1 MLYTSDI
8 PTIQKCLVDRVAIEQ
23 KLALDLSAEFS
34 TGELH
39 RRLQAAVRNSFEFL
53 VTCGQSNRVIA
64 DKIAELERNN
74 AFLFHTN
81 VKTVVGVLAETAPL
95 TPEQCGNLIR
105 FYGEVIDSCSTLT
118 ASFSAERARYFLDE
132 RAKQIGWRYGGGGEA
147 FKASRDPSYVAKADK
162 GMVWQKTPTKK
173 GTSWQ
178 STPDGAW
185 TKVASTA
192 EVGGGRIRVKA
203 GNFFGGGGGTANP
216 YYDLI
221 PGNLFQNDTLRNL
234 HVGKRF
240 GGVMVWKI
248 EDTSTIGKID
258 RTFGLPYGAD
268 ISGTTTDNLY
278 FLTGWADISSGDPL
292 LMMLPLAAIV
302 GEYHHSLLE
311 VAAAMTLRKVISY
324 SIGFYT
330 TLLPTLPKGKTA
342 LDQRGA
348 VQTILSAAE
357 NDPRNKHILIHYNR
371 ANQIAGCFLAEP
383 GEYDLFKKLG
393 TVDISMWPR
402 FNGMNS
408 YPQEDD
414 IMRLLGEVGL
424 VNAALSSR
432 RGALRNGAA
441 QAVSEAA
448 RLARHGLY

>member
-1 MLYTSDI
+1 MLYTSDL

-23 KLALDLSAEFS
+23 DLALKLSAQFN
-34 TGELH
+34 TGDLH
-39 RRLQAAVRNSFEFL
+39 RRLQAAVRSSFQFL
-53 VTCGQSNRVIA
+53 VDGAASNQELA
-64 DKIAELERNN
+64 AKIAELERGNQ
-74 AFLFHTN
+74 FLFHTT
-81 VKTVVGVLAETAPL
+81 VKSVAGVLASTAPL

-105 FYGEVIDSCSTLT
+105 FYGEVIDSCRSLT
-118 ASFSAERARYFLDE
+118 PFFTSE

-147 FKASRDPSYVAKADK
+147 FKASRNPAYAAEADK

-173 GTSWQ
+173 VNSWQ
-178 STPDGAW
+178 QTGDTWA
-185 TKVASTA
+185 KVPTTA
-192 EVGGGRIRVKA
+192 VVGGGRIRVKA
-203 GNFFGGGGGTANP
+203 NDFFGGRDAKVANP

-221 PGNLFQNDTLRNL
+221 PGTLFQNQPLHDL
-234 HVGKRF
+234 HVGQQS

-311 VAAAMTLRKVISY
+311 VAAAMTLRKVINY

-330 TLLPTLPKGKTA
+330 TLMPKLPEGKAA
-342 LDQRGA
+342 LEQRGA
-348 VQTILSAAE
+348 VQTILAAAE
-357 NDPRNKHILIHYNR
+357 NDPRNKHILLHYSKTNK
-371 ANQIAGCFLAEP
+371 IAGCFLAEP

-393 TVDISMWPR
+393 TIDISMWPR
-402 FNGMNS
+402 FNGMSS
-408 YPQEDD
+408 YPQEAD
-414 IMRLLGEVGL
+414 IMRLLAEVGL
-424 VNAALSSR
+424 VNAALGSR
-432 RGALRNGAA
+432 VSAFRNRAA
-441 QAVSEAA
+441 QAQPVA
-448 RLARHGLY
+448 

>member
-8 PTIQKCLVDRVAIEQ
+8 PTIQKILVDRVALEQ
-23 KLALDLSAEFS
+23 ELAFNLAAEFS

-39 RRLQAAVRNSFEFL
+39 RRLQAAVTTAFKFL
-53 VTCGQSNRVIA
+53 VSCSTSNTVVEQTVAR
-64 DKIAELERNN
+64 LEREN
-74 AFLFHTN
+74 AFLFHTSK
-81 VKTVVGVLAETAPL
+81 KTVTGVLESTAPL
-95 TPEQCGNLIR
+95 TPQQCGNLIR
-105 FYGEVIDSCSTLT
+105 FYGEVIDSCASLSTFFT
-118 ASFSAERARYFLDE
+118 SE

-147 FKASRDPSYVAKADK
+147 FKANTTPSHVAKADK

-178 STPDGAW
+178 NVNGAW

-192 EVGGGRIRVKA
+192 EVSGGRIRVKA
-203 GNFFGGGGGTANP
+203 GEFFGKDTKTANP

-221 PGNLFQNDTLRNL
+221 PGGLFQNDELRRLN
-234 HVGKRF
+234 VGTKF

-311 VAAAMTLRKVISY
+311 VAAAMTLRKVVNY

-330 TLLPTLPKGKTA
+330 TLMPKLPGGKTA
-342 LDQRGA
+342 LDQRGTI
-348 VQTILSAAE
+348 QTILSAAE
-357 NDPRNKHILIHYNR
+357 NDLRNKHVLIHYNR
-371 ANQIAGCFLAEP
+371 TNQIAGCFLAEAS
-383 GEYDLFKKLG
+383 EYDLFKKLG
-393 TVDISMWPR
+393 TIDISMWPR

-414 IMRLLGEVGL
+414 IMRLLSEVGL

-432 RGALRNGAA
+432 RGALRNDAA
-441 QAVSEAA
+441 QAVSEAG

>member
-1 MLYTSDI
+1 MLYTSDL

-23 KLALDLSAEFS
+23 DLALKLSAQFN
-34 TGELH
+34 TGDLH
-39 RRLQAAVRNSFEFL
+39 RRLQAAVRSSFQFL
-53 VTCGQSNRVIA
+53 VDGAASNQELA
-64 DKIAELERNN
+64 AKIAELERGNQ
-74 AFLFHTN
+74 FLFHTT
-81 VKTVVGVLAETAPL
+81 VKSVAGVLASTAPL

-105 FYGEVIDSCSTLT
+105 FYGEVIDSCRSLT
-118 ASFSAERARYFLDE
+118 PFFTSE

-147 FKASRDPSYVAKADK
+147 FKASRNPAYAAEADK

-173 GTSWQ
+173 VNSWQ
-178 STPDGAW
+178 QTGDTWA
-185 TKVASTA
+185 KVPTTA
-192 EVGGGRIRVKA
+192 VVGGGRIRVKA
-203 GNFFGGGGGTANP
+203 NDFFGGRDAKVANP

-221 PGNLFQNDTLRNL
+221 PGTLFQNQPLHDL
-234 HVGKRF
+234 HVGQQS

-311 VAAAMTLRKVISY
+311 VAAAMTLRKVINY

-330 TLLPTLPKGKTA
+330 TLMPKLPEGKAA
-342 LDQRGA
+342 LEQRGV
-348 VQTILSAAE
+348 VQTILAAAE
-357 NDPRNKHILIHYNR
+357 NDPRNKHILLHYSKTNK
-371 ANQIAGCFLAEP
+371 IAGCFLAEP

-393 TVDISMWPR
+393 TIDISMWPR
-402 FNGMNS
+402 FNGMSS
-408 YPQEDD
+408 YPQEAD
-414 IMRLLGEVGL
+414 IMRLLAEVGL
-424 VNAALSSR
+424 VNAALGSR
-432 RGALRNGAA
+432 VSAFRNRAA
-441 QAVSEAA
+441 QAQPVV
-448 RLARHGLY
+448 